1 MISLA
6 NEYYPSRNIRETVL
20 ARRRE
25 PVVWSNKAPPS
36 CISKD
41 AVNHYQEN
49 GFVVLPNL
57 ISGKLLRILQQEMH
71 DLREQYKGSRDEVVI
86 SEPDSNTVRTLF
98 NLPSISQVFDELSRH
113 PALLSF
119 ARHVLDSEVY
129 LHQTR
134 LNYKSGFDGKEF
146 YWHSDF
152 ETWHVE
158 DGMPAMR
165 AVSCSVLLTD
175 NNEFNGPLLVIP
187 ESHKTYV
194 GCVGETPD
202 DNFKSSLKTQ
212 QIGTPSPESLSMLTK
227 KAGGLESIKGAA
239 GSVIFFDSNLL
250 HGSAGNISP
259 FARANV
265 FMVYNS
271 VENKLGSPL
280 HGLKPRPEYLA
291 HRQQVDTL
299 TPIQ

>member
-25 PVVWSNKAPPS
+25 PVVWRGAQAPTS
-36 CISKD
+36 VSKD
-41 AVNHYQEN
+41 AITHYEQN

-57 ISGKLLRILQQEMH
+57 ISGKLLRILQEEMQQ
-71 DLREQYKGSRDEVVI
+71 LREKHSGSDADHVI
-86 SEPDSNTVRTLF
+86 REPHNDSVRTLF
-98 NLPSISQVFDELSRH
+98 NLPSMSQVFDELSRH
-113 PALLSF
+113 PTLLGF

-146 YWHSDF
+146 FWHSDF

-158 DGMPAMR
+158 DGMSAMR
-165 AVSCSVLLTD
+165 AVSCSILLTD
-175 NNEFNGPLLVIP
+175 NNEFNGPLLVVP

-202 DNFKSSLKTQ
+202 ENFKSSLKAQ
-212 QIGTPSPESLSMLTK
+212 QIGTPSPESISMLTK
-227 KAGGLESIKGAA
+227 KAGGLESIKATA

-259 FARANV
+259 FPRANV

-271 VENKLGSPL
+271 VKNKLGSPL
-280 HGLKPRPEYLA
+280 YGLKPRPEYLA
-291 HRQQVDTL
+291 HRQQVSTL

>member
-25 PVVWSNKAPPS
+25 PVVWSNKAPS
-36 CISKD
+36 SSISKD
-41 AVNHYQEN
+41 AVNHYQKN

-71 DLREQYKGSRDEVVI
+71 DLREQYKGSRDEIVI
-86 SEPDSNTVRTLF
+86 NEPDSNTVRTLF

-113 PALLSF
+113 PALLGF

-202 DNFKSSLKTQ
+202 DNFKSSLKAQ

-271 VENKLGSPL
+271 IENKLGSPL
-280 HGLKPRPEYLA
+280 YGLKPRPEYLA
-291 HRQQVDTL
+291 HRQQVSTL

>member
-1 MISLA
+1 MISLV
-6 NEYYPSRNIRETVL
+6 NEFYPSRNIKETVL

-25 PVVWSNKAPPS
+25 PVLWNDAPAPDG
-36 CISKD
+36 ISPELVEQFKD
-41 AVNHYQEN
+41 KGY
-49 GFVVLPNL
+49 VVLPNV
-57 ISGKLLRILQQEMH
+57 IGGKLLRILQQEMQ
-71 DLREQYKGSRDEVVI
+71 LQREKHQTSEAEYVI
-86 SEPDSNTVRTLF
+86 REPQSNSVRTLF
-98 NLPSISQVFDELSRH
+98 NLPAISQVFDELSRH
-113 PALLSF
+113 PTLLGF
-119 ARHVLDSEVY
+119 ARYILGSEVY

-165 AVSCSVLLTD
+165 ALSCSLLLTD
-175 NNEFNGPLLVIP
+175 NNEFNGPLLVVP

-194 GCVGETPD
+194 GCVGETPE
-202 DNFKSSLKTQ
+202 DNFKSSLKAQ
-212 QIGTPSPESLSMLTK
+212 QIGVPAPESVSMLTQ
-227 KAGGLESIKGAA
+227 KAGGLQSIKAPA
-239 GSVIFFDSNLL
+239 GSVIFFDCNLL

-271 VENKLGSPL
+271 VANKLGSPL
-280 HGLKPRPEYLA
+280 YGLKPRPEYLA